1 MRRQLFTVGALVLC
15 LPVFCHA
22 QNLYVSGYRELM
34 MRTGPSRENKII
46 AVLKTGKA
54 LTLIREAGDDYY
66 LVALPDGRQGYVLK
80 GYVTEQ
86 VPAEHRVQILE
97 KKVSQQ
103 AQELGR
109 LREES
114 VRMQSAYEE
123 TQHSAIDRDTLLQ
136 SVTAERDQLRGDTSV
151 STFIAGAGV
160 LLIGWLLGWTRLRL
174 RRKVR
179 RRQGLSL

>member
-1 MRRQLFTVGALVLC
+1 MRQLFTVGVLVLC

-22 QNLYVSGYRELM
+22 QDLYVSGYRELM

-80 GYVTEQ
+80 GYITEQ
-86 VPAEHRVQILE
+86 APAEHRVQILE

-103 AQELGR
+103 AQELKR
-109 LREES
+109 LRGENA
-114 VRMQSAYEE
+114 RLQTAYEE
-123 TQHSAIDRDTLLQ
+123 TQRSTTDRDTLLQ
-136 SVTAERDQLRGDTSV
+136 SVTAERDQLQGDTSV
-151 STFIAGAGV
+151 STFLAGAGV

>member
-1 MRRQLFTVGALVLC
+1 MRRRLLTVGALVLC

-34 MRTGPSRENKII
+34 MRTGPHRENKII

-54 LTLIREAGDDYY
+54 VKLVRAAGDDYY

-80 GYVTEQ
+80 DYVSEQ
-86 VPAEHRVQILE
+86 APAEHRVQILE

-103 AQELGR
+103 TRDLGR
-109 LREES
+109 LREGNA
-114 VRMQSAYEE
+114 RLQSAYEE
-123 TQHSAIDRDTLLQ
+123 TQRSTIDRDTRLQ
-136 SVTAERDQLRGDTSV
+136 RVTAERDQLRGDTSV
-151 STFIAGAGV
+151 STFLAGAGV

-179 RRQGLSL
+179 RRQGLRL